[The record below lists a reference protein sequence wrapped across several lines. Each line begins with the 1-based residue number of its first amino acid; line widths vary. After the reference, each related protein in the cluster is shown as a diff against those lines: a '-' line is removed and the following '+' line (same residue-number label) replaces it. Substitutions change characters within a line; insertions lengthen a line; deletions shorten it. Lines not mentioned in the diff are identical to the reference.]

1 MALVRRLPFLL
12 ILMGSMISPPSY
24 FAEPGEVSSPRFSVE
39 STTEGLSLE
48 WHTPSPQIELQTGGR
63 SIVHIPGYTQVS
75 LPGAPRLPYTSV
87 LIALPPNS
95 TPTVEVLEATET
107 KLDLPAPL
115 MLADRPE
122 GVQVAPDGSITGG
135 AFVPARD
142 EQDFSPARVILEPV
156 GIMRGVHLARLS
168 FYPALLSGDSLDFVS
183 HITAKVNFNTALQPS
198 AASLVNADPLLSAVS
213 SAIVNPEHLQVDPTT
228 LSRSNSTLMPQ
239 KGENPIV
246 AIEVADRGFTEVT
259 FADLQAAGF
268 PLSSIDPSN
277 LQLTRDGIE
286 IAYQWAGDG
295 DTIFESTESL
305 YFFADPRFSR
315 WTAEDTYLL
324 SGGDSPGLRM
334 DTRSADPDGISP
346 GVPMAEALFEENTIY
361 VPNCNCAPI
370 PTGRDGDRWAW
381 DLLILA
387 EGYDVKSFPFHIS
400 GVDQSEEAELTVWM
414 IGKTDVIQ
422 SPDHRVLISIN
433 GNEIATVEWDGKI
446 AYQADLVI
454 PAGVVTEGQ
463 NTFTIAL
470 PGIAGIAVEA
480 VWLDAFSIR
489 YPLSDSVS
497 AGDSIGFSGEVS
509 QQAYTVSMASTSDL
523 LAYDVSD
530 PDKPIELTGFELGAG
545 NSVTLGD
552 PTGGGYHDYWLTT
565 LDEVLSPVRVRGLTP
580 SLLSQNFPGAD
591 YLIVAPAEFI
601 PALNDLVDL
610 HQTNGLKVAVEDVQA
625 IYDAYSEGHPGPSA
639 IRSFLDN
646 AYHLWSIRPIYVLLV
661 GDGTFDPRRYL
672 PTSSETFIP
681 PYLAEVDPWIG
692 ETAADNLFVTLD
704 GEDSLP
710 DMLIGRLPV
719 NGLAE
724 LDTVVSKIVRYETQ
738 PEFGIW
744 QHRATLIADNA
755 DTAGN
760 FPFLSELL
768 LQKFP
773 SPPFSPQRLYYSPS
787 EDTEEDFRQ
796 EVQQAWNDGTSLL
809 MYTGH
814 ASIHQWAVEIFFHLI
829 FIDGDEEFEHPGLE
843 NDPRLPVLLEM
854 TCLTGSFQVP
864 GLETLDEAL
873 LRHPDG
879 GVVAAWGPSGLGVS
893 TGHHWLA
900 EGFMESVYRHELNDM
915 GTATLAGKLNL
926 VTVGA
931 YADLIDTFT
940 LLGDPATK
948 LERSYSLYMPLTQN

>member
-1 MALVRRLPFLL
+1 MNLVRRLPFLL
-12 ILMGSMISPPSY
+12 ILMGSMVSPPSY
-24 FAEPGEVSSPRFSVE
+24 FATTGEASSPQFNVE
-39 STTEGLSLE
+39 STMEGLIVE
-48 WHTPSPQIELQTGGR
+48 WHAPGLQIELATEGR
-63 SIVHIPGYTQVS
+63 SVLHIPGYAQVS

-87 LIALPPNS
+87 LVALPPGSLPTIEILNS
-95 TPTVEVLEATET
+95 TETTVR
-107 KLDLPAPL
+107 LPAPL
-115 MLADRPE
+115 ALADQPE
-122 GVQVAPDGSITGG
+122 GVQVASDGSITGG
-135 AFVPARD
+135 AFIPAQEERT
-142 EQDFSPARVILEPV
+142 FSPQEITLESV
-156 GIMRGVHLARLS
+156 GILRGVHLARLS
-168 FYPALLSGDSLDFVS
+168 FYPALPSGDSLQLVS
-183 HITAKVNFNTALQPS
+183 HIEAKVNFNAVIQPS
-198 AASLVNADPLLSAVS
+198 SAAVVNADPLLATVKSAV
-213 SAIVNPEHLQVDPTT
+213 INPDHLQIGESFNGETNPGLV
-228 LSRSNSTLMPQ
+228 SQNS
-239 KGENPIV
+239 EIPIV
-246 AIEVADRGFTEVT
+246 AIEVSEKGLTEVT
-259 FADLQAAGF
+259 FSDLQAANF
-268 PLSSIDPSN
+268 PLDSINPDD
-277 LQLTRDGIE
+277 LQLTRDGNA
-286 IAYQWAGDG
+286 IAYQLLGDE
-295 DTIFESTESL
+295 DSIFEATESL
-305 YFFADPRFSR
+305 RFFADPQFSR
-315 WTAEDTYLL
+315 WSSEDTYLL
-324 SGGDSPGLRM
+324 SAGASLGLRM
-334 DTRSADPDGISP
+334 ETRSADPAGVTA
-346 GVPMAEALFEENTIY
+346 GVPWAESLFEDNKIY
-361 VPNCNCAPI
+361 TPDCYCAPI
-370 PTGRDGDRWAW
+370 PAGRDGDRWVW
-381 DLLILA
+381 HRLQLP
-387 EGYDVKSFPFHIS
+387 EPFLWTHNFQLS
-400 GVDQSEEAELTVWM
+400 GVDQSRPAEMTLWL
-414 IGKTDVIQ
+414 IGFTDLEPD
-422 SPDHRVLISIN
+422 PDHRVQIELN
-433 GNEIATVEWDGKI
+433 GQDLGTVEWDGKN
-446 AYQADLVI
+446 AYQADLAI
-454 PAGVVTEGQ
+454 PANILNEGENTIKITLLEIEGVSVDG
-463 NTFTIAL
+463 
-470 PGIAGIAVEA
+470 

-489 YPLSDSVS
+489 YPLSDSAS
-497 AGDSIGFSGEVS
+497 AGGYLGFGGEDT
-509 QQAYTVSMASTSDL
+509 QYAYTVSMSSASGL

-530 PDKPIELTGFELGAG
+530 ADKPVELTDFELGAG
-545 NSVTLGD
+545 DSVTLAD
-552 PTGGGYHDYWLTT
+552 PAGGGSRDYWLTT
-565 LDEVLSPVRVRGLTP
+565 PAEIQSPVRVRQLAP
-580 SLLSQNFPGAD
+580 SLLGQNFTGAE
-591 YLIVAPAEFI
+591 YLVIAPAQFI
-601 PALNDLVDL
+601 PALQDLIEL
-610 HQTNGLKVAVEDVQA
+610 RQLNGLKVAVEDTQA
-625 IYDAYSEGHPGPSA
+625 IYDAYSEGLPEPSA
-639 IRSFLDN
+639 IRSFLAH
-646 AYHLWSIRPIYVLLV
+646 AYVSWGIRPVFVLLV
-661 GDGTFDPRRYL
+661 GDGTSDPRRYN
-672 PTSSETFIP
+672 PTSSETYIP

-692 ETAADNLFVTLD
+692 ETAADNLFVAID

-719 NGLAE
+719 NDIAE
-724 LDTVVSKIVRYETQ
+724 LNTVVSKIVRYETQ

-843 NDPRLPVLLEM
+843 NDPKLPVLLEM